1 MESAVINTKHIIPSI
16 VFAIALASCAAI
28 ELPSDQRTPK
38 CRNYATSIVDPTR
51 IQIIGRNGKTLDP
64 LSDRY
69 AFDHAKAKE
78 ILLDGKKV
86 GEFPEPDRFDR
97 QGKLVERE
105 RYLQLGK
112 VSLNGKIQQL
122 DGFDVT
128 ELKNGR
134 MLLTGGQVQ
143 LSDGLPLC
151 HTWILDKR
159 TKKYTPGPDMKSAR
173 AYHQTTLLHDG
184 RVLISGGMFPWGTC
198 SVLEL
203 EIYDPKLNEVKVVGK
218 LHKPREFHQ
227 TIELPNHSAAII
239 GGETAQELHDAGDKL
254 TSTIEVLDFDKQTV
268 KVVGQ
273 LHNARQGF
281 FAFPLADG
289 KVLIAG
295 GMMDGYFDDPANS
308 SVLQVEI
315 FPGEK

>member
-1 MESAVINTKHIIPSI
+1 MNGVMNRN
-16 VFAIALASCAAI
+16 FAFLVVCTITLASCMKI
-28 ELPSDQRTPK
+28 ELPADQRTPK
-38 CRNYATSIVDPTR
+38 CINFATSVVDPAR
-51 IQIIGRNGKTLDP
+51 IQVIGRNGRTLDI
-64 LSDRY
+64 LSERY
-69 AFDHAKAKE
+69 PFDHANAKE
-78 ILLDGKKV
+78 IFLDGRKV
-86 GEFPEPDRFDR
+86 GEFPAPDHFDR
-97 QGKLVERE
+97 QGKLAQRE
-105 RYLQLGK
+105 RYLELGK
-112 VSLNGKIQQL
+112 VPLNGKIQEL

-128 ELKNGR
+128 ELKNGQ
-134 MLLTGGQVQ
+134 MLLTGGQIRQ
-143 LSDGLPLC
+143 SDGPPLP
-151 HTWILDKR
+151 HTWILDKH
-159 TKKYTPGPDMKSAR
+159 TNKCTQGPDLNSAR
-173 AYHQTTLLHDG
+173 AWHQATLLRDG

-203 EIYDPKLNEVKVVGK
+203 EIYDPKLNKVKVVGK
-218 LHKPREFHQ
+218 LNKPREFHQ

-239 GGETAQELHDAGDKL
+239 GGETAEELHDAGDKL

-295 GMMDGYFDDPANS
+295 GMMDGYFDNPANS
-308 SVLQVEI
+308 SVRQVEI